1 MLPQWGHILNN
12 SDIYK
17 LLYFITLKSYNV
29 VYMGWCLTA
38 FVFLKYERWI
48 VVYGA
53 VSYYGFT
60 FLVLWAA
67 FYHTFNH
74 FFRSSS
80 RKLAERIRSCRTATR
95 TNQKIRS
102 LSRIEAIGGS
112 DWQLSKFLVCL
123 ENCLELVFYT

>member
-1 MLPQWGHILNN
+1 MVLPQWGHILNN

-80 RKLAERIRSCRTATR
+80 RKLAGED
-95 TNQKIRS
+95 QKLQDS
-102 LSRIEAIGGS
+102 NT
-112 DWQLSKFLVCL
+112 DKLV
-123 ENCLELVFYT
+123 EEKKPEDKKSE